1 MDQSQNENNPFKR
14 TYNTLADYKQIEEL
28 PDTNPLA
35 IINSNSEIIYCNNS
49 FKQSFNK
56 NDGEP
61 FSDVNSD
68 ADLVHI
74 VKGFIKSHYSSFH
87 FDLQLGYNFKND
99 FQNYSVDVERIYIA
113 NAEYFVLRFTSVEE
127 RLKLEDRLNTIHNA
141 IEYGNVPV
149 IITNEFGEIIYLTKS
164 IEKILNKTIEE
175 VYKQFFTDALAG
187 LMREEDIEKAREAFS
202 TKSEWTKVIVHF
214 DEKGSLSYKEFKLN
228 PICRT
233 TDKPHN
239 YIITANDIT
248 HYLLKNQ
255 IVKESEKK
263 LRLIINN
270 ISDLLLIIKADG
282 MTFLFENANNNFCEV
297 FAIHKS
303 SALNGNIDSI
313 LDEKFKK
320 EVLNAISD
328 LHTNN
333 SLYIEFESLRNEK
346 FYNGKITFMDYII
359 THERF
364 YIVSLSDVTTQ
375 KNYEYQLK
383 KSIYKEKQLNRLKTA
398 FLENMSHE
406 IRTPFNAIS
415 GYSEIIEDCLQSNDY
430 ETISEFMVS
439 VREVLNRVTNLFGNI
454 VEVSQIESEE
464 VVLEKVILNCN
475 QVLRSVYEKKR
486 VYAQQAGIE
495 FTTSLADE
503 ELLVE
508 VDWIKLE
515 KIVMSLVENSLKY
528 TAHGQIQI
536 SSELIENQV
545 EISVVDTGEG
555 MNPGEVKFLLEPFSQ
570 EEVGYTR
577 KYQGA
582 GLGLTIA
589 YKLTKMLGGNFNV
602 LSEKGT
608 GTKIILSFPVA
619 HLNE

>member
-56 NDGEP
+56 NEGEP
-61 FSDVNSD
+61 FSDANSD

-228 PICRT
+228 PILRT
-233 TDKPHN
+233 TDKSHN

-282 MTFLFENANNNFCEV
+282 VTFLFENANNNFCEV
-297 FAIHKS
+297 FSIHKS
-303 SALNGNIDSI
+303 NALNGNIDSI

-320 EVLNAISD
+320 EVLTAISD

-333 SLYIEFESLRNEK
+333 ALNIEFESLRNEK
-346 FYNGKITFMDYII
+346 FYNGKISFMDYNI

-364 YIVSLSDVTTQ
+364 YIVTLSDVTTQ

-383 KSIYKEKQLNRLKTA
+383 KSIYKEKQLNKLKTA

-415 GYSEIIEDCLQSNDY
+415 GYSEIIEDCLQSNDF

-486 VYAQQAGIE
+486 FYAQQAGIE
-495 FTTSLADE
+495 FTTSLSDE

-536 SSELIENQV
+536 SSELIEDQV

-589 YKLTKMLGGNFNV
+589 YKLTKMLGGNFDV

>member
-1 MDQSQNENNPFKR
+1 MKIPHHDNNPLKR
-14 TYNTLADYKQIEEL
+14 NYDTLAEYKQIEEL

-35 IINSNSEIIYCNNS
+35 IINSNCEVIYCNNS
-49 FKQSFNK
+49 FKNSFNK
-56 NDGEP
+56 NEGEV
-61 FSDVNSD
+61 FSDINSD
-68 ADLVHI
+68 ADLVHM
-74 VKGFIKSHYSSFH
+74 VQGFIKSHYSSFH
-87 FDLQLGYNFKND
+87 FDLQLGYNFQNEA
-99 FQNYSVDVERIYIA
+99 QNYSVDVERIYIA
-113 NAEYFVLRFTSVEE
+113 QSEYFVLRFTSIEE
-127 RLKLEDRLNTIHNA
+127 RIKLEDRLNTIHNA
-141 IEYGNVPV
+141 IEFGNVPV
-149 IITNEFGEIIYLTKS
+149 IITNESGEIIYLTKS
-164 IEKILNKTIEE
+164 IERIINKTIEE
-175 VYKQFFTDALAG
+175 VYKQFFTEAFAG
-187 LMREEDIEKAREAFS
+187 LMREDEIQKASDAFS
-202 TKSEWTKVIVHF
+202 TKKEWTKVIAHF

-228 PICRT
+228 PIYRGA
-233 TDKPHN
+233 DKPDN

-270 ISDLLLIIKADG
+270 ISDLLLILKAEDG
-282 MTFLFENANNNFCEV
+282 TFLFENANNNFCEV
-297 FAIHKS
+297 FSIHKS
-303 SALNGNIDSI
+303 SSLNENIDKV
-313 LDEKFKK
+313 LDEKFRS
-320 EVLNAISD
+320 EVLNAINI
-328 LHTNN
+328 LHTD
-333 SLYIEFESLRNEK
+333 STLFVEFESLRNEN
-346 FYNGKITFMDYII
+346 FYKGKITYMDYYI

-364 YIVSLSDVTTQ
+364 YIVSLADVTTH

-383 KSIYKEKQLNRLKTA
+383 KSIYKEKHLNKLKTA

-415 GYSEIIEDCLQSNDY
+415 GYSEIIEDCLQSNDF
-430 ETISEFMVS
+430 ETISEFMIS

-454 VEVSQIESEE
+454 VEVSQIESDEL
-464 VVLEKVILNCN
+464 VLEKVILNCN
-475 QVLRSVYEKKR
+475 QVLRSVYSKKLAF
-486 VYAQQAGIE
+486 AQQTGIE
-495 FTTSLADE
+495 FITSLSDE

-536 SSELIENQV
+536 TSELIDGRA
-545 EISVVDTGEG
+545 EIAIIDTGDG
-555 MNPGEVKFLLEPFSQ
+555 MNPEEVKFLLEPFSQ

-589 YKLTKMLGGNFNV
+589 YKLTKILGGTFEV

-608 GTKIILSFPVA
+608 GTKITLSFPLA
-619 HLNE
+619 EINQ

>member
-1 MDQSQNENNPFKR
+1 
-14 TYNTLADYKQIEEL
+14 
-28 PDTNPLA
+28 
-35 IINSNSEIIYCNNS
+35 
-49 FKQSFNK
+49 
-56 NDGEP
+56 
-61 FSDVNSD
+61 
-68 ADLVHI
+68 
-74 VKGFIKSHYSSFH
+74 
-87 FDLQLGYNFKND
+87 
-99 FQNYSVDVERIYIA
+99 YIA

-228 PICRT
+228 PILRT
-233 TDKPHN
+233 TDKSHN

-282 MTFLFENANNNFCEV
+282 VTFLFENANNNFCEV
-297 FAIHKS
+297 FSIHKS
-303 SALNGNIDSI
+303 NALNGNIDSI

-320 EVLNAISD
+320 EVLTAISD

-333 SLYIEFESLRNEK
+333 ALNIEFESLRNEK
-346 FYNGKITFMDYII
+346 FYNGKISFMDYNI

-364 YIVSLSDVTTQ
+364 YIVTLSDVTTQ

-383 KSIYKEKQLNRLKTA
+383 KSIYKEKQLNKLKTA

-415 GYSEIIEDCLQSNDY
+415 GYSEIIEDCLQSNDF

-486 VYAQQAGIE
+486 FYAQQAGIE
-495 FTTSLADE
+495 FTTSLSDE

-536 SSELIENQV
+536 SSELIEDQV

-589 YKLTKMLGGNFNV
+589 YKLTKMLGGNFDV